1 MFRGRANSPGAIE
14 DERQRE
20 NPNMKNPRHGGR
32 PKTIRDVA
40 RAAGTSV
47 STVSA
52 ALNNTDYV
60 SSAMRERI
68 EKAILRLHYRP
79 NDLARSL
86 RLHRTHT
93 LGMVVPDLSN
103 SFYTDLVRGVKDY
116 AGTAKYTLLVGDS
129 REHWDEERTYLDEF
143 HRRRVDG
150 IIRIP
155 AIEAEG
161 GQAEPL
167 VGNIP
172 VVFADQFP
180 HAKDRSIGCVGV
192 DNVTAALEATHY
204 LLSLGHRRTAI
215 IAGQQESRTSADR
228 LEGYRRALRN
238 ARVPI
243 DHALVRI
250 GDNTMLSGHREAME
264 VLNLPQ
270 RPTAIFCTNN
280 MMTLGALQAI
290 QELKL
295 RCPKH
300 ISLLGFDDLTWA
312 TLLRPR
318 LTMVR
323 QPAREIGMTAARM
336 LIEHIEGRPQQTAV
350 QRLPTRLMVRD
361 SCAPPASRAPLD
373 TTSIALLHQP
383 LQSAGPTSARS
394 RPNSRATA

>member
-1 MFRGRANSPGAIE
+1 
-14 DERQRE
+14 
-20 NPNMKNPRHGGR
+20 MKSPRHASR

-52 ALNNTDYV
+52 ALNNSDYV
-60 SSAMRERI
+60 SSAMRQRI
-68 EKAILRLHYRP
+68 QKAIRRLHYRP

-86 RLHRTHT
+86 RMHRTHT
-93 LGMVVPDLSN
+93 IGMVVPDLSN

-116 AGTAKYTLLVGDS
+116 AGTANYTLLVGDS

-155 AIEAEG
+155 AIEAQG

-192 DNVTAALEATHY
+192 DNVTAALDATQY

-215 IAGQQESRTSADR
+215 IAGQQESKTSADR
-228 LEGYRRALRN
+228 LEGYRRALRK
-238 ARVPI
+238 ACVPI
-243 DHALVRI
+243 DRALVRI

-264 VLNLPQ
+264 ILNLPR

-280 MMTLGALQAI
+280 MMALGALQAI

-300 ISLLGFDDLTWA
+300 ISLLGFDDLNWA

-336 LIEHIEGRPQQTAV
+336 LIEYIEGRPQQTPV

-361 SCAPPASRAPLD
+361 SCAPPAARVHRAGASMNPPYPLLQTSKPASAHSRL
-373 TTSIALLHQP
+373 
-383 LQSAGPTSARS
+383 
-394 RPNSRATA
+394 N